1 MLVDTFIL
9 KSIGKTLVEYAVI
22 LLLGFGI
29 VYLDE
34 IQFSSL
40 DIKYIILFLAISK
53 SIYFLFKG
61 FRKISEFSALNVE
74 YYEFLIFIAVNISV
88 IIVSF
93 GLDFFCL
100 YQIDSKSFSGIAP
113 NLGTFLLLFKFV
125 YFSLMIFTNIGIIK
139 MIPESTTS
147 EVLVIVEA
155 MLSFVTIIFILSDFL
170 SLKESISR
178 KKTILSQKTESGEG
192 LTKN

>member
-1 MLVDTFIL
+1 MFVDKFIL
-9 KSIGKTLVEYAVI
+9 KSIVKTLVEYAVI
-22 LLLGFGI
+22 LALGFGI

-34 IQFSSL
+34 IRFSSL

-74 YYEFLIFIAVNISV
+74 YYEFLIFIAFNISV

-93 GLDFFCL
+93 GLDYFCL
-100 YQIDSKSFSGIAP
+100 FQIDSRSFSGIATE
-113 NLGTFLLLFKFV
+113 LGTSLLLFKFV

-139 MIPESTTS
+139 IIPESTTS
-147 EVLVIVEA
+147 EILVIVEA
-155 MLSFVTIIFILSDFL
+155 MLSFITIIFILSDFL

-178 KKTILSQKTESGEG
+178 KKTILSQKNESTENFR
-192 LTKN
+192 KN